1 MLLMCSATEKNLPEL
16 GGNSFLLKLGGNVF
30 HNLLDYNYFMI
41 FAFFANIKKRHR
53 QGCWTWHIVLVNYN
67 IKSYDFPSRLGSCGI
82 AVFQGWSAEFCGICT
97 LKYAVQLACFCLHI
111 MCLDNTLNMGP

>member
-1 MLLMCSATEKNLPEL
+1 MFFISSLTITTSWSLPYLPILKKN
-16 GGNSFLLKLGGNVF
+16 
-30 HNLLDYNYFMI
+30 
-41 FAFFANIKKRHR
+41 R

-97 LKYAVQLACFCLHI
+97 LKYAVPLACFCLH
-111 MCLDNTLNMGP
+111 MCLDNTLNMWP